1 MNSKQCLLYLKDF
14 MEAIDDRDFAT
25 IQELRKHRND
35 LAHDLAD
42 RLTTLEIGDYHAL
55 FKDVRRTLFRLSNY
69 RAYIEIGSD
78 PEFQGINWETV
89 KGHEYLLYE
98 KIVQEIEKL

>member
-1 MNSKQCLLYLKDF
+1 
-14 MEAIDDRDFAT
+14 MEAIDDRDFTT

-35 LAHDLAD
+35 LAHNLAN
-42 RLTTLEIGDYHAL
+42 RLEDLEIENYHTL
-55 FKDVRRTLFRLSNY
+55 FEDVRRTLFRLSNY

-78 PEFQGINWETV
+78 PEFKGINWETV

-98 KIVQEIEKL
+98 KIIQEMEKL